1 MVTVRD
7 FFCKFKLCW
16 SFLVGECLARQGYS
30 NWPLFEIPKHEHNLT
45 DFKITKLLISYFT

>member
-1 MVTVRD
+1 MVTVCA

-16 SFLVGECLARQGYS
+16 SFLVGACLARQGYS